1 MNRICFAALYAY
13 PLFNPAISHIFGGAE
28 VRAWLFGVGLSKF
41 SDNEVS
47 FIVLN
52 HGQPQVE
59 HYGLIKVYRHS
70 HYRSSPSFNERLMG
84 RVQDLIYRLQH
95 PSTPSLRIN
104 HYEVT
109 PTKFII
115 YEKVDADLYCTF
127 GVSNFSAELAA
138 FCRRHK
144 KRFALFSS
152 NDDDFSLDYYP
163 DSRRKNAY
171 GSIGS
176 LCYYSIMQADLIVTQ
191 TQIQTELL
199 KKRFGRTS
207 ATVFSP
213 IELTPTEKIGS
224 SLPEGRCVAL
234 WIGKSNRIK
243 RPEILL
249 DLAYLFSDIPFVMV
263 LNRSDPK
270 IHAEVLR
277 RKPENLRILERV
289 DYRNVE
295 TLFAQ
300 AFVLINTS
308 VFEGFP
314 NTFLQAGK
322 YGVPVLSLQID
333 PDGFI
338 ERHRCGI
345 VAKGDSIGLI
355 DGLKRIKTHPD
366 LWQNYSR
373 NIRSYVFNCH
383 ELNAKVIQLNQILS
397 EFLRHGFENRSRIP

>member
-1 MNRICFAALYAY
+1 MSRICFVALYAY

-41 SDNEVS
+41 PDNKIS

-70 HYRSSPSFNERLMG
+70 HYRPSPSFNGRLMG
-84 RVQDLIYRLQH
+84 RVQDLLYRLQH
-95 PSTPSLRIN
+95 PFTPSLRIN

-115 YEKVDADLYCTF
+115 YEKVNADLYCTF

-138 FCRRHK
+138 FCKRHR

-152 NDDDFSLDYYP
+152 NDDDISLDYYP
-163 DSRRKNAY
+163 DSRKKNAY

-176 LCYYSIMQADLIVTQ
+176 LCYYTIMQADLIVTQ
-191 TQIQTELL
+191 TQRQSELL
-199 KKRFGRTS
+199 EKRFGRTS
-207 ATVFSP
+207 VTVFSP
-213 IELTPTEKIGS
+213 IELTSTEEVVRGLAK
-224 SLPEGRCVAL
+224 ERNVAL
-234 WIGKSNRIK
+234 WIGKSDRIK
-243 RPEILL
+243 QPEILL
-249 DLAYLFSDIPFVMV
+249 DLAILFPDIRFLMI
-263 LNRSDPK
+263 LNRSDSK
-270 IHAEVLR
+270 IHEDVLG
-277 RKPENLRILERV
+277 RKPENLRIIESV
-289 DYRNVE
+289 DFGDIEKV
-295 TLFAQ
+295 FGQ

-322 YGVPVLSLQID
+322 YGVPILSLQVD

-338 ERHRCGI
+338 EKHGCGI
-345 VAKGDSIGLI
+345 VAKGEFEKLVEGVRRLLSEPSIH
-355 DGLKRIKTHPD
+355 KT
-366 LWQNYSR
+366 YSE
-373 NIRSYVFNCH
+373 NIRRYVLSRH
-383 ELNAKVIQLNQILS
+383 ELNATVSWLNQILT
-397 EFLRHGFENRSRIP
+397 EFLAYGL